1 MSHAIAWSVYILAS
15 AGATKYTDQ
24 AISQDNAEST
34 PAMRPRSE
42 AKYNNGGQADV
53 EKLKSK
59 EIKTNKQTKTT
70 RKKKR
75 VHLIH

>member
-1 MSHAIAWSVYILAS
+1 MLHAMAWSVYILAR
-15 AGATKYTDQ
+15 AGATTSTDQ